1 MMGISCGALV
11 QGSGVVTA
19 MTWVTTVAGVRFL
32 AWECLRVACAA
43 ENKKCAFIDP
53 LLWVGLE
60 TIAMWKVGTLP
71 LI

>member
-1 MMGISCGALV
+1 
-11 QGSGVVTA
+11 

-32 AWECLRVACAA
+32 AWECLRVACAD